1 MTLLYVMHKHAQMD
15 ASLLEDPYSTTDN
28 YLKISKSTN
37 NICNIYKL
45 MTRSC

>member
-1 MTLLYVMHKHAQMD
+1 MTVLYVMHKHAQMD

-45 MTRSC
+45 MTGSC